1 MINTPGTFKKAVTKG
16 KGIKKIFFGAMCLF
30 FGWLLGWG
38 ILWNILDHLVRSG
51 LSEDISWKIPLNLV
65 GTYYGIQESIIGI
78 FSLLLGNLIFS
89 FQRDKFHQKTVSGET
104 NTQHAWLSVAVVS
117 FRVALTGYLIT
128 LWVNLESYLSILTY
142 PDENVFF
149 SFEVIRINLNLY
161 LLIWIVVEIII
172 LETWKSLLLSWG
184 TVKMLTFSP
193 KHMLMIR
200 TWIFL
205 TILALI
211 IWESMPFTYIRMT
224 NTFLLAII
232 SISLIIYEIW
242 KKNHATTVKYQK

>member
-1 MINTPGTFKKAVTKG
+1 
-16 KGIKKIFFGAMCLF
+16 
-30 FGWLLGWG
+30 
-38 ILWNILDHLVRSG
+38 
-51 LSEDISWKIPLNLV
+51 
-65 GTYYGIQESIIGI
+65 
-78 FSLLLGNLIFS
+78 
-89 FQRDKFHQKTVSGET
+89 
-104 NTQHAWLSVAVVS
+104 LSVAAVS

-161 LLIWIVVEIII
+161 LLIWIVVETII

-184 TVKMLTFSP
+184 AVKMLTFSP

-211 IWESMPFTYIRMT
+211 VWESMPFTYIRMT

-242 KKNHATTVKYQK
+242 KKKHATTVKYQE